1 MREHHAHAR
10 NTPTRSGKHTNTR
23 GTQHRIPKTALLEKG
38 SVTAAANLKMHRQ
51 RILCV
56 QTSFG
61 WGRLPGTHHA
71 GRRCVHVCVRYTIV
85 CVRYTIVLSPPRP
98 RSLSL
103 PPSLRLCLFS
113 VARES
118 GHSFVIAT
126 GRAHATSPGQH
137 THAHLI
143 SQGTNDPH
151 KHPANTLP
159 HLLWIHAKHLH
170 MPVRALPSKP
180 IPGTVRVLK
189 RRKARLAPCAHPP
202 SVRPL

>member
-10 NTPTRSGKHTNTR
+10 NTPTRSGKHTHTH
-23 GTQHRIPKTALLEKG
+23 GTQHRIPETALLEKG

-71 GRRCVHVCVRYTIV
+71 DRRCVHV

-103 PPSLRLCLFS
+103 PPSLRLCLS
-113 VARES
+113 SDARES